1 MTEIG
6 QNVLASSI
14 KLDNPLVLSVLW
26 QPRSELS
33 QTCDGNDLCKR
44 NSTTRQ

>member
-1 MTEIG
+1 MIKIG

-26 QPRSELS
+26 QPRLELS
-33 QTCDGNDLCKR
+33 QTCDENDLCKR